1 MIKWFRRSFPSA
13 RKDSQLLNVK
23 YEKTSGAAAKDG
35 ALAPRPHPSHL

>member
-13 RKDSQLLNVK
+13 RKASQPLNVK

-35 ALAPRPHPSHL
+35 ALAPPRNHL